1 MICISVTPESRNF
14 AKVDILN
21 AAAQSD
27 MVELCLDR
35 LIKTPDIGDLISG
48 FDVPILVSCR
58 RPEDGGQF
66 KGSESER
73 IQLLKQAIIAEPAYI
88 ELDLETAKQIP
99 RFGKTKRVISYTSL
113 KKPLT
118 QVDDIFDEMADA
130 KADVIKF
137 TWPTPTLQTAWPLLA
152 AISQKRKIPVVGLG
166 LGAAGITF
174 SLLGVKYGSPW
185 IYAALE
191 KGMEA
196 CEGQPTVAELNE
208 VYHYKK
214 ISAQTRFIGVAGLG
228 VAERRTIEVFN
239 KASEQAG
246 LDFTCLPLVINDFK
260 QVHKMLGIL
269 KIRSLVVS
277 PQMGE
282 FILPLAEHLEESSQ
296 QTGYGDLQLN
306 QPDGWHAYDT
316 VRRSAIKSL
325 EATLEQKASGTNQ
338 AFHRKNILVLGQSGL
353 TKAIVFSL
361 TQQGAV
367 VSVTSQNDKAA
378 QAIARTFDVRYVP
391 FANLYD
397 TLTDIVVQTDP
408 ELTLGHGKNDL
419 NPSYLRESMI
429 VMDISQL
436 PEETELMREAEGRGC
451 AVVCAD
457 EVYRK
462 QLSQIFKAITGVE
475 IPGEV
480 FESRSEYTR

>member
-48 FDVPILVSCR
+48 FETPILVSCR
-58 RPEDGGQF
+58 TPEEGGQF
-66 KGSESER
+66 KGTESER

-88 ELDLETAKQIP
+88 ELDLEIAKQIP

-113 KKPLT
+113 KKPLS

-137 TWPTPTLQTAWPLLA
+137 TWPTPSLQTAWPLLA
-152 AISQKRKIPVVGLG
+152 AISQKREIPVVGLG

-174 SLLGVKYGSPW
+174 SLLGMKYGSPW
-185 IYAALE
+185 VYAALE

-196 CEGQPTVAELNE
+196 FEGQPTVAELDE

-239 KASEQAG
+239 KASEQLG
-246 LDFTCLPLVINDFK
+246 LDYTCLPLVINDFK

-277 PQMGE
+277 PRMGE

-325 EATLEQKASGTNQ
+325 ETTLEQKSSGANQ
-338 AFHRKNILVLGQSGL
+338 AFQRKNILVLGQSGL

-378 QAIARTFDVRYVP
+378 QGIARTFDVRYVP

-397 TLTDIVVQTDP
+397 TLTDVVVQTDP
-408 ELTLGHGKNDL
+408 DLKLGHGKENL
-419 NPSYLRESMI
+419 NPAYLRESMT

-451 AVVCAD
+451 AVVCVD
-457 EVYRK
+457 EVYRR

-475 IPGEV
+475 IPETI

>member
-27 MVELCLDR
+27 LVELCLDR

-48 FDVPILVSCR
+48 FETPILVSCR

-66 KGSESER
+66 KGTDSER

-88 ELDLETAKQIP
+88 ELDLETARQVP

-113 KKPLT
+113 KKPLS
-118 QVDDIFDEMADA
+118 QVDDIFDEMVEA

-152 AISQKRKIPVVGLG
+152 AISQKREIPVVGLG

-174 SLLGVKYGSPW
+174 SLLGIKYGSPW

-196 CEGQPTVAELNE
+196 FEGQPTLGELDE
-208 VYHYKK
+208 VYHYQS
-214 ISAQTRFIGVAGLG
+214 ISAKTRFIGVAGLG
-228 VAERRTIEVFN
+228 VTERRTIEIFN
-239 KASEQAG
+239 HASKELG

-269 KIRSLVVS
+269 KIRALVVS
-277 PQMGE
+277 PRMGE
-282 FILPLAEHLEESSQ
+282 FILPLAEHLEESSE

-325 EATLEQKASGTNQ
+325 EATFEEKSTGSDNVFQ
-338 AFHRKNILVLGQSGL
+338 RKNILIVGQSGL
-353 TKAIVFSL
+353 TKAIVYGLS
-361 TQQGAV
+361 QQGAV
-367 VSVTSQNDKAA
+367 VSVTSDNDRAA
-378 QAIARTFDVRYVP
+378 QGIARTFDIRYVP

-397 TLTDIVVQTDP
+397 TLSDVVIQTDP
-408 ELTLGHGKNDL
+408 DLKLGHGKSDF
-419 NPSYLRESMI
+419 NPAYLRESMT
-429 VMDISQL
+429 VMDLSQL
-436 PEETELMREAEGRGC
+436 PEETELIREAKGRGC
-451 AVVCAD
+451 TVVCVD
-457 EVYRK
+457 EIYRK
-462 QLSQIFKAITGVE
+462 QLNQIFKAIAGQE
-475 IPGEV
+475 IPEAV
-480 FESRSEYTR
+480 FASRSEYTR

>member
-27 MVELCLDR
+27 LVELCLDR

-48 FDVPILVSCR
+48 FDTPILVSCR

-66 KGSESER
+66 KGTEAER

-113 KKPLT
+113 KKPLS
-118 QVDDIFDEMADA
+118 QVDDIFDEMTEAR
-130 KADVIKF
+130 ADVVKF

-152 AISQKRKIPVVGLG
+152 AISQKRDIPVVGMG

-196 CEGQPTVAELNE
+196 FEGQPTVAELNE
-208 VYHYKK
+208 VFHYPK
-214 ISAQTRFIGVAGLG
+214 ISAKTRFIGVAGVG

-239 KASEQAG
+239 RASGQLG
-246 LDFTCLPLVINDFK
+246 LDYVCLPLVINDFK

-277 PQMGE
+277 PRMGE
-282 FILPLAEHLEESSQ
+282 FILPLAEHLEEASEK
-296 QTGYGDLQLN
+296 TGYGDLQLN

-325 EATLEQKASGTNQ
+325 EATLEKKSRGAGSSFQ
-338 AFHRKNILVLGQSGL
+338 RKNILVLGQSGL
-353 TKAIVFSL
+353 TKAVVYSL
-361 TQQGAV
+361 TQQGGI

-378 QAIARTFDVRYVP
+378 QGIARTFDVRYVP

-397 TLTDIVVQTDP
+397 TLADVVVQTDP
-408 ELTLGHGKNDL
+408 DLKLGHSKEQL
-419 NPSYLRESMI
+419 NPSYLRESMT

-436 PEETELMREAEGRGC
+436 PEPTELMREAENRGC
-451 AVVCAD
+451 EIVCVED
-457 EVYRK
+457 VYRR
-462 QLSQIFKAITGVE
+462 QLSQIFKAITAAE
-475 IPGEV
+475 IPDDV
-480 FESRSEYTR
+480 FETRSEYTR

>member
-27 MVELCLDR
+27 LVELCLDR

-48 FDVPILVSCR
+48 FDTPILVSCR

-66 KGSESER
+66 KGTEAER

-113 KKPLT
+113 KKPLS
-118 QVDDIFDEMADA
+118 QVDDIFDEMTEAR
-130 KADVIKF
+130 ADVVKF

-152 AISQKRKIPVVGLG
+152 AISQKRDIPVVGLG

-196 CEGQPTVAELNE
+196 FEGQPTVAELNE
-208 VYHYKK
+208 VFHYPQ
-214 ISAQTRFIGVAGLG
+214 ISAKTRFIGVAGVG

-239 KASEQAG
+239 RASGQLG
-246 LDFTCLPLVINDFK
+246 LDYVCLPLVINDFK

-282 FILPLAEHLEESSQ
+282 FILPLAEHLEEASEK
-296 QTGYGDLQLN
+296 TGYGDLQLN

-325 EATLEQKASGTNQ
+325 EATLEKKSPGAGSSFQ
-338 AFHRKNILVLGQSGL
+338 RKNILVLGQSGL
-353 TKAIVFSL
+353 TKAVVYSL
-361 TQQGAV
+361 TQQGGI

-378 QAIARTFDVRYVP
+378 QGIARTFDVRYVP

-397 TLTDIVVQTDP
+397 TLADVVVQTDP
-408 ELTLGHGKNDL
+408 LLKLGHSKEQL
-419 NPSYLRESMI
+419 NPSYLRESMT

-436 PEETELMREAEGRGC
+436 PEPTELMREAENRGC
-451 AVVCAD
+451 EIVCVD
-457 EVYRK
+457 DVYRR
-462 QLSQIFKAITGVE
+462 QLSQIFKAITAAE
-475 IPGEV
+475 IPDEV
-480 FESRSEYTR
+480 FETRSEYTR

>member
-27 MVELCLDR
+27 LVELCLDR

-48 FDVPILVSCR
+48 FEIPILVSCR
-58 RPEDGGQF
+58 RPEEGGQF
-66 KGSESER
+66 KGTDSER

-88 ELDLETAKQIP
+88 ELDLETAQQVP

-113 KKPLT
+113 RKPLS
-118 QVDDIFDEMADA
+118 QVDEIFDEMAEA
-130 KADVIKF
+130 KADIIKF

-152 AISQKRKIPVVGLG
+152 AISQKREIPVVGLG

-174 SLLGVKYGSPW
+174 SLLGIKYGSPW

-196 CEGQPTVAELNE
+196 FEGQPTLAELDE
-208 VYHYKK
+208 VYHHRS
-214 ISAQTRFIGVAGLG
+214 ISAKTRFIGVAGLG
-228 VAERRTIEVFN
+228 VAERRTIEIFN
-239 KASEQAG
+239 NASEQLG
-246 LDFTCLPLVINDFK
+246 LDYTCLPLVINDFK

-277 PQMGE
+277 PRMGE
-282 FILPLAEHLEESSQ
+282 FILPLAEHLEESSE

-316 VRRSAIKSL
+316 MRRSALKSL
-325 EATLEQKASGTNQ
+325 EATFEGKATGTENVFQ
-338 AFHRKNILVLGQSGL
+338 RKNILVLGQSGL
-353 TKAIVFSL
+353 TKAIVYSL
-361 TQQGAV
+361 AQQGAV
-367 VSVTSQNDKAA
+367 VSVTSDNDRAA
-378 QAIARTFDVRYVP
+378 QGIARTFDIRYVP

-397 TLTDIVVQTDP
+397 TLSDVVIQTDP
-408 ELTLGHGKNDL
+408 DLKLGHGKSEF
-419 NPSYLRESMI
+419 NPAYLRETMT
-429 VMDISQL
+429 VMDLSQL
-436 PEETELMREAEGRGC
+436 PEETDLIREAKDRGC
-451 AVVCAD
+451 QVVCVD
-457 EVYRK
+457 EIYRK
-462 QLSQIFKAITGVE
+462 QLNQIFKAITGQE
-475 IPGEV
+475 IPEAV
-480 FESRSEYTR
+480 FANRSDYTR

>member
-27 MVELCLDR
+27 LVELCLDR

-48 FDVPILVSCR
+48 FDTPILVSCR

-66 KGSESER
+66 KGTEAER

-113 KKPLT
+113 KKPLS
-118 QVDDIFDEMADA
+118 QVDDIFDEMTEAR
-130 KADVIKF
+130 ADVVKF

-152 AISQKRKIPVVGLG
+152 AISQKRDIPVVGMG

-196 CEGQPTVAELNE
+196 FEGQPTVAELNE
-208 VYHYKK
+208 VFHYPK
-214 ISAQTRFIGVAGLG
+214 ISAKTRFIGVAGLG

-239 KASEQAG
+239 RASGQLG
-246 LDFTCLPLVINDFK
+246 LDYVCLPLVINDFK

-277 PQMGE
+277 PRMGE
-282 FILPLAEHLEESSQ
+282 FILPLAEHLEETSEK
-296 QTGYGDLQLN
+296 TGYGDLQLN

-325 EATLEQKASGTNQ
+325 EATLEKKSPGAGSSFQ
-338 AFHRKNILVLGQSGL
+338 RKNILVLGQSGL
-353 TKAIVFSL
+353 TKAVVYSL
-361 TQQGAV
+361 TQQGGI

-378 QAIARTFDVRYVP
+378 QGIARTFDVRYVP

-397 TLTDIVVQTDP
+397 TLSDVVVQTDP
-408 ELTLGHGKNDL
+408 LLKLGHSKEQL
-419 NPSYLRESMI
+419 NPSYLRESMT

-436 PEETELMREAEGRGC
+436 PEPTELMREAENRGC
-451 AVVCAD
+451 EIVCVED
-457 EVYRK
+457 VYRR
-462 QLSQIFKAITGVE
+462 QLSQIFKAITAAE
-475 IPGEV
+475 IPDDV
-480 FESRSEYTR
+480 FETRSEYTR

>member
-27 MVELCLDR
+27 LVELCLDR

-48 FDVPILVSCR
+48 FETPILVSCR

-66 KGSESER
+66 KGTDSER

-88 ELDLETAKQIP
+88 ELDLETARKVP

-113 KKPLT
+113 KKTLS
-118 QVDDIFDEMADA
+118 QVDDIFDEMAEA
-130 KADVIKF
+130 KADIIKF

-152 AISQKRKIPVVGLG
+152 AISQKREIPVVGLG

-174 SLLGVKYGSPW
+174 SLLGIKYGSPW

-196 CEGQPTVAELNE
+196 FEGQPTLAELDE
-208 VYHYKK
+208 VYHYRS
-214 ISAQTRFIGVAGLG
+214 ISAKTRFIGVAGLG
-228 VAERRTIEVFN
+228 VAERRTIEIFN
-239 KASEQAG
+239 NASQELG
-246 LDFTCLPLVINDFK
+246 LDYTCLPLVINDFK

-277 PQMGE
+277 PRMGE
-282 FILPLAEHLEESSQ
+282 FILPLAEHLEESSE

-316 VRRSAIKSL
+316 MRRSAIKSL
-325 EATLEQKASGTNQ
+325 EATFEEKTTGIDNV
-338 AFHRKNILVLGQSGL
+338 FHRKNILVLGQSGL
-353 TKAIVFSL
+353 TKAIVYSL

-367 VSVTSQNDKAA
+367 VSVTSDNDRAA
-378 QAIARTFDVRYVP
+378 QGIARTFDIRYVP

-397 TLTDIVVQTDP
+397 TLSDVVIQTDSD
-408 ELTLGHGKNDL
+408 LKLGHGKSDF
-419 NPSYLRESMI
+419 NPAYLRESMT
-429 VMDISQL
+429 VMDLSQL
-436 PEETELMREAEGRGC
+436 PEETDLIREARGRGC
-451 AVVCAD
+451 EVVCVD
-457 EVYRK
+457 EIYRR
-462 QLSQIFKAITGVE
+462 QLNQIFKAITGQE
-475 IPGEV
+475 IPEAV
-480 FESRSEYTR
+480 FASRSEYTR

>member
-66 KGSESER
+66 KGTESER
-73 IQLLKQAIIAEPAYI
+73 VQLLKQAIIAEPAYI

-196 CEGQPTVAELNE
+196 CEGQPTVAELDE

-325 EATLEQKASGTNQ
+325 EAILEQKSSGTNQ
-338 AFHRKNILVLGQSGL
+338 SFQRKNILVLGQSGL

-408 ELTLGHGKNDL
+408 ELKLGHSKNDL
-419 NPSYLRESMI
+419 NPSYLRESMT

-436 PEETELMREAEGRGC
+436 PEETDLMREAKGRGC

-457 EVYRK
+457 EVYRR
-462 QLSQIFKAITGVE
+462 QLSQIFKAITGEE

-480 FESRSEYTR
+480 FESRSEYTQ

>member
-27 MVELCLDR
+27 LVELCLDR

-48 FDVPILVSCR
+48 FDTPILVSCR

-66 KGSESER
+66 KGTEAER

-113 KKPLT
+113 KKPLS
-118 QVDDIFDEMADA
+118 QVDDIFDEMAEA

-152 AISQKRKIPVVGLG
+152 AISQKRDIPVVGLG

-196 CEGQPTVAELNE
+196 FEGQPTVAELNE
-208 VYHYKK
+208 VFHYPK
-214 ISAQTRFIGVAGLG
+214 ISAKTRFIGVAGLG

-239 KASEQAG
+239 KASQQLG
-246 LDFTCLPLVINDFK
+246 LDYVCLPLVINDFK

-277 PQMGE
+277 PRMGE
-282 FILPLAEHLEESSQ
+282 FILPLAEHLEESSEK
-296 QTGYGDLQLN
+296 TGYGDLQLN

-325 EATLEQKASGTNQ
+325 EVTLEKKSPGSNS
-338 AFHRKNILVLGQSGL
+338 AFQRKNILVLGQSGL
-353 TKAIVFSL
+353 TKAVVHSL

-378 QAIARTFDVRYVP
+378 QGIARAFDVRYVP

-397 TLTDIVVQTDP
+397 TLADVVVQTDP
-408 ELTLGHGKNDL
+408 ELKLGHSKEEL
-419 NPSYLRESMI
+419 NPSYLRETMT

-436 PEETELMREAEGRGC
+436 PESTELMREADNRGC
-451 AVVCAD
+451 ESVCVD
-457 EVYRK
+457 DVYRR
-462 QLSQIFKAITGVE
+462 QLSQIFKAITSAE
-475 IPGEV
+475 IPDEV
-480 FESRSEYTR
+480 FETRSEYTR

>member
-1 MICISVTPESRNF
+1 MICISVAPESRNF

-27 MVELCLDR
+27 LVELCLDR
-35 LIKTPDIGDLISG
+35 LIKTPDIGDLIAG
-48 FDVPILVSCR
+48 FETPILVSCR
-58 RPEDGGQF
+58 RPEEGGQF
-66 KGSESER
+66 KGTESER
-73 IQLLKQAIIAEPAYI
+73 VKLLKQAIIAEPAYI
-88 ELDLETAKQIP
+88 ELDLETAKQVP

-113 KKPLT
+113 KKPLS
-118 QVDDIFDEMADA
+118 QVDDIFAEMEEA

-196 CEGQPTVAELNE
+196 YEGQPTLAELDD
-208 VYHYKK
+208 VYHHQK

-239 KASEQAG
+239 NASEKLG
-246 LDFTCLPLVINDFK
+246 LDFRCLPLVINDFK

-277 PQMGE
+277 PRMGE

-316 VRRSAIKSL
+316 VRRSAVKSL
-325 EATLEQKASGTNQ
+325 EAILEGKAPGTESLFQ
-338 AFHRKNILVLGQSGL
+338 RKNILVLGKSGL
-353 TKAIVFSL
+353 TKAIVYSL
-361 TQQGAV
+361 AQQGAV
-367 VSVTSQNDKAA
+367 VSVTSGDDRAA
-378 QAIARTFDVRYVP
+378 QGIARTFDVRYVP

-397 TLTDIVVQTDP
+397 TLTDIVIQTDP
-408 ELTLGHGKNDL
+408 DLKLGHGKTDF
-419 NPSYLRESMI
+419 NPSYLRESMT

-436 PEETELMREAEGRGC
+436 PEETDFMREAEGRGC
-451 AVVCAD
+451 EVVCVN
-457 EVYRK
+457 EIYSK
-462 QLSQIFKAITGVE
+462 QLNQIFKAITGVE

>member
-58 RPEDGGQF
+58 RPEEGGQF
-66 KGSESER
+66 KGTETER
-73 IQLLKQAIIAEPAYI
+73 INLLRQAIIAEPAYI
-88 ELDLETAKQIP
+88 ELDLETAKQVP

-113 KKPLT
+113 KRPLNE
-118 QVDDIFDEMADA
+118 VDDIFDEMADA
-130 KADVIKF
+130 KADIIKF

-152 AISQKRKIPVVGLG
+152 AISQKREIPVVGLG
-166 LGAAGITF
+166 LGPAGITF

-185 IYAALE
+185 TYAALE

-196 CEGQPTVAELNE
+196 FDGQPTVSELDE
-208 VYHYKK
+208 VFGFQK
-214 ISAQTRFIGVAGLG
+214 ISSKTKFIGVAGLG

-239 KASEQAG
+239 KASEKLG
-246 LDFTCLPLVINDFK
+246 LDYICLPLVINDFK
-260 QVHKMLGIL
+260 QIHKMLGIL

-277 PQMGE
+277 PRMGE
-282 FILPLAEHLEESSQ
+282 FILPLAEHLEESSEK
-296 QTGYGDLQLN
+296 TGYGDLQLN

-316 VRRSAIKSL
+316 VRRSAVKSL
-325 EATLEQKASGTNQ
+325 EASFEKKTPGAKNVFQ
-338 AFHRKNILVLGQSGL
+338 RKNILVVGKSGL
-353 TKAIVFSL
+353 TKAIVYSL
-361 TQQGAV
+361 SQQGGV
-367 VSVTSQNDKAA
+367 VSVTSDNDKAA
-378 QAIARTFDVRYVP
+378 QGIARTFDVRYVP

-408 ELTLGHGKNDL
+408 ELVLGSGKTQL
-419 NPSYLRESMI
+419 NAAYLRESMT
-429 VMDISQL
+429 VMDVSQL
-436 PEETELMREAEGRGC
+436 PEETELMREAESRGC
-451 AVVCAD
+451 EVVCVD
-457 EVYRK
+457 EIYRK
-462 QLSQIFKAITGVE
+462 QLNQIFKAITGVE

-480 FESRSEYTR
+480 FESRSDYTR

>member
-1 MICISVTPESRNF
+1 MICISVTPESRSF

-27 MVELCLDR
+27 LVELCLDR

-48 FDVPILVSCR
+48 FDTPILVSCR

-66 KGSESER
+66 KGTEAER

-88 ELDLETAKQIP
+88 ELDLETARHIP

-113 KKPLT
+113 KKPLSH
-118 QVDDIFDEMADA
+118 VDDIFDEMAEA

-152 AISQKRKIPVVGLG
+152 AISQKRDIPVVGLG

-196 CEGQPTVAELNE
+196 FEGQPTVAELNE
-208 VYHYKK
+208 VFHYPK
-214 ISAQTRFIGVAGLG
+214 ISAKTRFIGVAGLG

-239 KASEQAG
+239 KASKQLG
-246 LDFTCLPLVINDFK
+246 LDYVCLPLVINDFK

-277 PQMGE
+277 PRMGE
-282 FILPLAEHLEESSQ
+282 FILPLAEHLEESSEK
-296 QTGYGDLQLN
+296 TGYGDLQLN

-325 EATLEQKASGTNQ
+325 EATLEKKSPGSSS
-338 AFHRKNILVLGQSGL
+338 AFQRKNILVLGQSGL
-353 TKAIVFSL
+353 TKAVVHSL
-361 TQQGAV
+361 AQQGAV

-378 QAIARTFDVRYVP
+378 QGIARTFDVRFVP

-397 TLTDIVVQTDP
+397 TLVDVVVQTDP
-408 ELTLGHGKNDL
+408 ELKLGHSKEQL
-419 NPSYLRESMI
+419 NPSYLRESMA

-436 PEETELMREAEGRGC
+436 PESTELMREAENRGC
-451 AVVCAD
+451 EIVCVD
-457 EVYRK
+457 DVYRR
-462 QLSQIFKAITGVE
+462 QLSQIFKAITAAE
-475 IPGEV
+475 IPDDV
-480 FESRSEYTR
+480 FETRSEYTR